1 MSPSSLQYI
10 SNEGS
15 WHMWRNAMRPS
26 IYVVCRYIMSIPII
40 VQCLNVKL
48 FPKASH
54 DCDIVCYDNECVLT
68 MMIRWLVVVERC
80 AAWVVTI
87 NEQVYSSVQPS
98 PTIWHHSLRHA
109 PTATSPFPVSGPRG
123 FRWVAALSGG
133 RQVRQAA
140 TRPHLCSCYYQV
152 ICCCSSI
159 SAPHLWLT
167 YNPPP
172 APTRIIF
179 SLNAG
184 QMHLHSAF
192 NNINYLNVNSILNF
206 ILFTAA

>member
-1 MSPSSLQYI
+1 MSSPAPPYGTI
-10 SNEGS
+10 
-15 WHMWRNAMRPS
+15 H
-26 IYVVCRYIMSIPII
+26 
-40 VQCLNVKL
+40 
-48 FPKASH
+48 
-54 DCDIVCYDNECVLT
+54 
-68 MMIRWLVVVERC
+68 C
-80 AAWVVTI
+80 ATLPPPPAHFR
-87 NEQVYSSVQPS
+87 SVA
-98 PTIWHHSLRHA
+98 HA
-109 PTATSPFPVSGPRG
+109 A
-123 FRWVAALSGG
+123 SGG
-133 RQVRQAA
+133 LLHCLAAGRCGRRRAA

-206 ILFTAA
+206 ILFTAASHDLCKTATDHIGCSSLREMHSEIYYYKSKSNRKKSIFPAQCYQDRGHV